1 MTLWSGRFRAGL
13 NSLASELNN
22 SLPVDK
28 RLYAEDIRGSQAWAR
43 ALAAAG
49 VITVQEAETLVNGLD
64 TSKLRWMPVFPVSQ
78 KAMKTS
84 IPRSSAA

>member
-13 NSLASELNN
+13 NSLATELNN

-28 RLYAEDIRGSQAWAR
+28 RLYEEDIRGSQAWAQ

-49 VITVQEAETLVNGLD
+49 VLTTEEAGTLVSGLQI
-64 TSKLRWMPVFPVSQ
+64 R
-78 KAMKTS
+78 
-84 IPRSSAA
+84 IG